1 MSTFN
6 GREAAFENKFAHDEE
21 LQFKALA
28 RANKLLG
35 LWAAQQ
41 LGKSGADA
49 EEYARSLV
57 SNDIIAHLQS
67 GILDRVRKDFAAA
80 GVAKSEHQIERH
92 LEEFRAQATKD
103 VKKP

>member
-1 MSTFN
+1 MSTFDR
-6 GREAAFENKFAHDEE
+6 REEGFENKFAHDAE

-41 LGKSGADA
+41 LGKSGAEA
-49 EEYARSLV
+49 EEYAKGLV
-57 SNDIIAHLQS
+57 TSDIIKHLQA
-67 GILDRVRKDFAAA
+67 GILEQVRKDFAAA
-80 GVAKSEHQIERH
+80 GVGQSDHQIARH

-103 VKKP
+103 VKNG

>member
-1 MSTFN
+1 MSTFDR
-6 GREAAFENKFAHDEE
+6 REEGFENKFAHDQE

-41 LGKSGADA
+41 LGKSGPAA
-49 EEYARSLV
+49 EEYANGLV
-57 SNDIIAHLQS
+57 TSDVLKHLQS
-67 GILDRVRKDFAAA
+67 GILDRVRKDFAVA
-80 GVAKSEHQIERH
+80 GVAQSDHQIERH

-103 VKKP
+103 VKNG